1 VDRPTKEQ
9 VDEALVVADR
19 FAHDPILANDPNPE
33 PVWTSVLAAEVR
45 RLRADLKEADERNQ
59 FLREE
64 NAQLREEAVASFM
77 AHPMDRDEE

>member
-1 VDRPTKEQ
+1 VDRPTKEH
-9 VDEALVVADR
+9 VDLALAWADKM
-19 FAHDPILANDPNPE
+19 AGTGLASVFGGIHGP
-33 PVWTSVLAAEVR
+33 TVLAAEVR